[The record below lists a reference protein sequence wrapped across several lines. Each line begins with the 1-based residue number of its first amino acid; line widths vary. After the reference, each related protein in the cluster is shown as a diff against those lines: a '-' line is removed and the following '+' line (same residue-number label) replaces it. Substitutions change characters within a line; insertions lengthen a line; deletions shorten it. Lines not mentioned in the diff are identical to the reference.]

1 LAAGNDPAIAFQK
14 KRSGDVAADD
24 AVTAHVATYK
34 EHRRPKLAESTA
46 DYIKAELGRITDG
59 FGDKDVAKVTPNDC
73 QKLIDAA
80 ITQCR
85 PRIAPTF

>member
-1 LAAGNDPAIAFQK
+1 LK
-14 KRSGDVAADD
+14 
-24 AVTAHVATYK
+24 
-34 EHRRPKLAESTA
+34 
-46 DYIKAELGRITDG
+46 RITDA

-80 ITQCR
+80 ITQCH